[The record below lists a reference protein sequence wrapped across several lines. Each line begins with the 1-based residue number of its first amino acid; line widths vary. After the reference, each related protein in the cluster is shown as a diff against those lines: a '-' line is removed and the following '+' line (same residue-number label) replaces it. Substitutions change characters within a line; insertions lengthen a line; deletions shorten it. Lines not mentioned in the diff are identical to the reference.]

1 MYQALCIAA
10 GCRRF
15 HIPRLHVKGQGIN
28 GVFKSFDDDAV
39 YLYNRNGMGFSTLTM
54 SIFIALNTACRRL
67 IAQSAAAV
75 AAVNEPLEHPCD
87 RLVAAGA
94 GSVHFFLLCESV
106 LHCLPELLGYDRLML
121 SVIHDYILIIIF
133 ALGSGAA
140 LLAPSDLA
148 YIHGVIEHIF
158 DKSVLGTGAAIG
170 AHSAIAEAA
179 RYIHLTATGC
189 IH

>member
-1 MYQALCIAA
+1 
-10 GCRRF
+10 
-15 HIPRLHVKGQGIN
+15 
-28 GVFKSFDDDAV
+28 
-39 YLYNRNGMGFSTLTM
+39 M

-94 GSVHFFLLCESV
+94 GSVHFFLLRESI

-121 SVIHDYILIIIF
+121 PVIHDYVLVIIF
-133 ALGSGAA
+133 SLGSGAA

-170 AHSAIAEAA
+170 AHTSIAEAA

-189 IH
+189 IHRKHFPDYRGFLIRNKAIIFHAITKRRGCDRLAARRLFLHTALDLSGQTD